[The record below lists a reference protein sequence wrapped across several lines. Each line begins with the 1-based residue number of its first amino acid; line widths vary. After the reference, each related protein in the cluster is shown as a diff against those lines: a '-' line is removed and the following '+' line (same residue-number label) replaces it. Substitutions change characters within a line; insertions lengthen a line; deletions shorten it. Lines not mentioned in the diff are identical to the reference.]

1 MSSIFEFS
9 ISELGYREIFMKS
22 EKKFFDLFF
31 KPFLTNRGKIKNE
44 NEKIGENEFDFSI
57 IRIKIRLYDNFHGNL
72 LKKFQAHFSGHF

>member
-57 IRIKIRLYDNFHGNL
+57 TRIKIRLYDNFHGNL
-72 LKKFQAHFSGHF
+72 LKKFQAYFSGHF